1 MSMQGSVSTF
11 VGLVFVML
19 IAYVLHRGVFVG
31 ADVELRMFGGP
42 PWPNH
47 CKYLHW
53 RGLCQQS
60 AKASGDRE
68 KTEATYCPYLRN

>member
-11 VGLVFVML
+11 VGLVFAML

-53 RGLCQQS
+53 S
-60 AKASGDRE
+60 KAPKPRATE
-68 KTEATYCPYLRN
+68 KKPRRHTALI